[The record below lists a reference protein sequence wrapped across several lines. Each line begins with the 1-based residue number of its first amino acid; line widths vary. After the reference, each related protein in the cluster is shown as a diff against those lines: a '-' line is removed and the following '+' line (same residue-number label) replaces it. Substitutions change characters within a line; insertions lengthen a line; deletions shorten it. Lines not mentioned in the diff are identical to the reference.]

1 MLAISKLEAYHIV
14 VITDPFK
21 QPAQEANRNIPG
33 DRVVKSLLLAL
44 RIFGSLLLG
53 ILLLIFLYMGF
64 GPGPI
69 SPYNLDLLH
78 KVGEDT
84 FLALIPTAIAIS
96 LLHWLATKHNPFTNT
111 QSGAIVAVSPALPLY
126 RQNRLAR
133 IGAVAIL
140 LAIAVLIWASTFG
153 HGEPFTSA
161 SKILLA
167 LGIVLVVV
175 PAFHRR

>member
-1 MLAISKLEAYHIV
+1 M
-14 VITDPFK
+14 D
-21 QPAQEANRNIPG
+21 
-33 DRVVKSLLLAL
+33 
-44 RIFGSLLLG
+44 
-53 ILLLIFLYMGF
+53 F
-64 GPGPI
+64 GPRQI
-69 SPYNLDLLH
+69 SPYNLLLLH

-96 LLHWLATKHNPFTNT
+96 LLHWLATKQNPFVNT
-111 QSGAIVAVSPALPLY
+111 QSGAIAVSPARPLY

-167 LGIVLVVV
+167 VGIVLVVV
-175 PAFHRR
+175 PAFHCR